1 MGASILVLIY
11 RIIVIFIGVS
21 LLVYRQMVRYNSENI
36 TLQVVEAKKVWTS
49 PTSWGIYRFLVTYEY
64 NGVVNRQMGVEFGV
78 FRFSVKNKTIYN
90 CTGKRSKSGKVS
102 CDQIFCIEKIAI
114 FFILAGVGSFFNR
127 RF

>member
-49 PTSWGIYRFLVTYEY
+49 PTSWGDLP
-64 NGVVNRQMGVEFGV
+64 
-78 FRFSVKNKTIYN
+78 
-90 CTGKRSKSGKVS
+90 
-102 CDQIFCIEKIAI
+102 IFCN
-114 FFILAGVGSFFNR
+114 L
-127 RF
+127 

>member
-49 PTSWGIYRFLVTYEY
+49 PTSWGIYRLFVTYEY
-64 NGVVNRQMGVEFGV
+64 KGVVYRQKSIEFGV
-78 FRFSVKNKTIYN
+78 FLFSFMNKTIYN
-90 CTGKRSKSGKVS
+90 CTGIRSNSGKVS
-102 CDQIFCIEKIAI
+102 CDQILCIEKIAI
-114 FFILAGVGSFFNR
+114 FII
-127 RF
+127 

>member
-49 PTSWGIYRFLVTYEY
+49 PTSWGIYRFFVTYEY
-64 NGVVNRQMGVEFGV
+64 NVLFTGRRVSNLEFFFFHSRIKPYIIAPVNEAKAERLV
-78 FRFSVKNKTIYN
+78 
-90 CTGKRSKSGKVS
+90 
-102 CDQIFCIEKIAI
+102 AI
-114 FFILAGVGSFFNR
+114 GYSALKKLRYFLYWLV
-127 RF
+127 